1 MLPPPEVKGPEAA
14 LRGTPVCAFWC
25 RIPSRPNFGD
35 ALTPWLIRRVTGLHP
50 RFVPPGDLREKYF
63 VSGSIMEYTQACCTV
78 WGSGI
83 LTRQAPVSPAATLLA
98 VRGPLTRARALQCG
112 ARCPDVYGD
121 PALLLPRL
129 YRPEVGLRHGVGLV
143 AHFSDQARLALP
155 PRTRECLKL
164 IDIQDPIETVI
175 DRIVSCEFVASSS
188 LHGLIASH
196 AYGIP
201 AVWVQFRP
209 LPNGDGSKFEDY
221 FLSLG
226 LEPPGPVPLEYD
238 HISPG
243 PLARHAV
250 LPAISVDLERLWNV
264 CPFRGDS

>member
-1 MLPPPEVKGPEAA
+1 
-14 LRGTPVCAFWC
+14 VCAFWC

-35 ALTPWLIRRVTGLHP
+35 ALTPWLIHRITGRHP
-50 RFVPPGDLREKYF
+50 RFVPPGDSREKFF

-83 LTRQAPVSPAATLLA
+83 LARHDPISPAAKLLA
-98 VRGPLTRARALQCG
+98 VRGPLTRARARQCG
-112 ARCPDVYGD
+112 ADCPEVYGD

-129 YRPEVGLRHGVGLV
+129 YRPAVKEGRGAGLV
-143 AHFSDQARLALP
+143 AHFSDSVRLALL
-155 PRTRECLKL
+155 PRDTRRLRL
-164 IDIQDPIETVI
+164 IDVQDPIETVI
-175 DRIVSCEFVASSS
+175 DGIVSSEFVASSS
-188 LHGLIASH
+188 LHGLIVSH

-209 LPNGDGSKFEDY
+209 LPGGDGSKFADY
-221 FLSLG
+221 FLSVG
-226 LEPPGPVPLEYD
+226 LDPPDPVPLAYD
-238 HISPG
+238 HIDPG

-250 LPAISVDLERLWNV
+250 LPANTVNLQRLWNA